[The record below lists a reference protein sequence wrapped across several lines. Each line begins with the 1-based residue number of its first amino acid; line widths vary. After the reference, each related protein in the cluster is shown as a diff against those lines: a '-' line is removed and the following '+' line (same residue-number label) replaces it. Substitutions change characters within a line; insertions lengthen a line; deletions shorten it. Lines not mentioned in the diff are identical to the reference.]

1 LAIPDILCQAHVDV
15 IHKRFQL
22 NHFVA
27 GLSEYITEQKLMV
40 TIELEQTDLLQNV
53 KYDNKEKIIV
63 VFFIKNNGIL
73 LRYSHM
79 IGGCYGVDF

>member
-1 LAIPDILCQAHVDV
+1 M
-15 IHKRFQL
+15 
-22 NHFVA
+22 A

-63 VFFIKNNGIL
+63 VFF
-73 LRYSHM
+73 Y
-79 IGGCYGVDF
+79 

>member
-1 LAIPDILCQAHVDV
+1 
-15 IHKRFQL
+15 
-22 NHFVA
+22 
-27 GLSEYITEQKLMV
+27 MV

-63 VFFIKNNGIL
+63 VFFIKNNGVL

>member
-63 VFFIKNNGIL
+63 VFF
-73 LRYSHM
+73 Y
-79 IGGCYGVDF
+79 

>member
-1 LAIPDILCQAHVDV
+1 
-15 IHKRFQL
+15 
-22 NHFVA
+22 
-27 GLSEYITEQKLMV
+27 MV

-53 KYDNKEKIIV
+53 KYDNKEKNYSGI
-63 VFFIKNNGIL
+63 FFIKNNGIL

>member
-1 LAIPDILCQAHVDV
+1 LREDNLAIPDILCQAHVDV

-63 VFFIKNNGIL
+63 VFF
-73 LRYSHM
+73 Y
-79 IGGCYGVDF
+79 